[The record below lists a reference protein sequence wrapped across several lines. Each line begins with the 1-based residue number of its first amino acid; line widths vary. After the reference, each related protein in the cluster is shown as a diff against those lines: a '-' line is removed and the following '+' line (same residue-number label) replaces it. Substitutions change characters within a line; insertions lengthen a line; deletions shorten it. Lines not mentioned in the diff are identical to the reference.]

1 MQNFFSTGYLPS
13 RINTTHIRLIPKI
26 LSPKKVAEYRPIA
39 LCTVFYK
46 IISKLLSKR
55 LQPVLQSIVAEN
67 QSAFVPNRAIT
78 DNVLITH
85 EVLHYLKTSGAEK
98 ICYMAVKTDMC
109 KAYDRLEWDFTRLV
123 LERLGFHQKWVIW
136 IMQCI
141 CTVSY
146 SFLLNGSAQGS
157 VIPSRGIRQG
167 DPLSPYLFILCSEV
181 LSGLCL
187 KAQAEGHLPGIRVAL
202 GSPRVNH
209 LLFADDTMFFCRS
222 DQKSCLT
229 LMSILHKYEE
239 ASGQMINTEK
249 SAITFSRKTSEEA
262 KVLTKQILKIQKEGG
277 LGKYLGLPELFGR
290 KKKDLF
296 NLILDRIRQRA
307 LSWSSKFLSCAG
319 KATLL
324 QSVLASMPTYPMSC
338 FKLPGS
344 LCKRIQSALT
354 RFWWD
359 GSDEKHKMAWISW
372 SKLTLSKRDGGLG
385 FRDITSFNDAL
396 LAKISWRLLTKPS
409 CLLAKILLGKYCNSS
424 SFLDCK
430 VSSSASHG
438 WRGICLGRD
447 LLKSQL
453 GKAIGNGQDTRIW
466 DDPWLSSSSPLQ
478 PMGPPTLQTHEM
490 LVSQLLCPESFT
502 WNREK
507 LVQLLP
513 AYEETILEIKPSQL
527 GARDKYVWLA
537 SKNGEYSAKS
547 GYQVA
552 NKKIRDLTLLS
563 CNQQGFNWHKEIW
576 KLNSAPKVILF
587 LWKAMQN
594 AIPIGENL
602 KVRGIKTA
610 AACPHC
616 GLEESVTHLFFLYN
630 FVNQVWEESP
640 FKQIPWF
647 GLNTSLRTVIEA
659 SRNFV
664 ALPPTG
670 LTNGALFPWILWS
683 IWTTRNKKI
692 FEDRQVKP
700 AEVITQALVQAREWL
715 TAQRAITSSQ
725 SIRVPAPSPALQMDT
740 IRVFSDAAWKE
751 ESHKAGFG
759 WVMLDRLRD

>member
-1 MQNFFSTGYLPS
+1 
-13 RINTTHIRLIPKI
+13 
-26 LSPKKVAEYRPIA
+26 
-39 LCTVFYK
+39 
-46 IISKLLSKR
+46 
-55 LQPVLQSIVAEN
+55 
-67 QSAFVPNRAIT
+67 
-78 DNVLITH
+78 
-85 EVLHYLKTSGAEK
+85 
-98 ICYMAVKTDMC
+98 
-109 KAYDRLEWDFTRLV
+109 
-123 LERLGFHQKWVIW
+123 
-136 IMQCI
+136 
-141 CTVSY
+141 
-146 SFLLNGSAQGS
+146 
-157 VIPSRGIRQG
+157 
-167 DPLSPYLFILCSEV
+167 
-181 LSGLCL
+181 
-187 KAQAEGHLPGIRVAL
+187 
-202 GSPRVNH
+202 
-209 LLFADDTMFFCRS
+209 
-222 DQKSCLT
+222 
-229 LMSILHKYEE
+229 
-239 ASGQMINTEK
+239 
-249 SAITFSRKTSEEA
+249 
-262 KVLTKQILKIQKEGG
+262 
-277 LGKYLGLPELFGR
+277 
-290 KKKDLF
+290 
-296 NLILDRIRQRA
+296 
-307 LSWSSKFLSCAG
+307 
-319 KATLL
+319 
-324 QSVLASMPTYPMSC
+324 
-338 FKLPGS
+338 
-344 LCKRIQSALT
+344 
-354 RFWWD
+354 
-359 GSDEKHKMAWISW
+359 
-372 SKLTLSKRDGGLG
+372 
-385 FRDITSFNDAL
+385 
-396 LAKISWRLLTKPS
+396 
-409 CLLAKILLGKYCNSS
+409 
-424 SFLDCK
+424 
-430 VSSSASHG
+430 
-438 WRGICLGRD
+438 
-447 LLKSQL
+447 
-453 GKAIGNGQDTRIW
+453 
-466 DDPWLSSSSPLQ
+466 
-478 PMGPPTLQTHEM
+478 MGPPTLQTHEM

-602 KVRGIKTA
+602 KVRGINTA

-616 GLEESVTHLFFLYN
+616 GLEESVTHLFFLCN

-740 IRVFSDAAWKE
+740 IQVFSDAAWKE